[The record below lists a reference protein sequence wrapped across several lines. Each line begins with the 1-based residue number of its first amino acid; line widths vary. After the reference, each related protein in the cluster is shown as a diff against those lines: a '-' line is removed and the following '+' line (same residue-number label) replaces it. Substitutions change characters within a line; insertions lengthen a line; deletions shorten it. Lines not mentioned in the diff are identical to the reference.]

1 MFGDVSFH
9 NYDVINVIMVHA
21 FDFPHQD
28 REWARVC
35 LEAPLPNIREIV
47 LVGEPE
53 KKNPNSLP
61 NTGNFLLPK
70 GFLTL

>member
-53 KKNPNSLP
+53 KKIQIVYQTLEISR
-61 NTGNFLLPK
+61 FLRV
-70 GFLTL
+70 F

>member
-9 NYDVINVIMVHA
+9 NCDVIYVIMVHA

-53 KKNPNSLP
+53 KKKS
-61 NTGNFLLPK
+61 K
-70 GFLTL
+70 